1 MRRNLIVV
9 VVVGALAALLA
20 FWLWHRGG
28 SAPPATTAAT
38 PGAATSG
45 GPVVPAGPAAPA
57 RAAVIGHVADA
68 AAKPIAGA
76 TVLLAPADDD
86 GTGDPVTAVTGAD
99 GAYAA
104 DLAPGRWLA
113 SASAPGHLPRAGGE
127 VQLAPGDRRTL
138 DFALDGGGRPLTGT
152 VTDASNAAGGPIA
165 GVLVEAAPERGAL
178 GGEGPDVAATLT
190 DAQGHYALAVREGRY
205 RVRASHGDYVG
216 DSGVAEVG
224 PDGATLDF
232 ALVPGGAIEGVVEDA
247 ATGQPVAGARVS
259 VARQALAGGPG
270 GAMAS
275 ARDRRRVLADGAGTF
290 RVGGLEPGA
299 IEISATAP
307 GRASD
312 APTVVPLG
320 VAEQVSGI
328 VVYVATAPRITGVVL
343 DEAGKPVAGA
353 TAIAVGLGSGWAG
366 TAVTDDQ
373 GAFAFEG
380 VKPGRFMLSAGGEH
394 WLGSEPVMV
403 MVRGAGI
410 DGVKLTVRA
419 GRAIRGHVDPP
430 AVADVE
436 IARDPGKIGLDLGA
450 LMIGGTSTE
459 AGADGAFT
467 LAPVEEG
474 ETTLTARAT
483 DGRRGTAKVTVGPDG
498 ASGVVIHLRERAT
511 LAGRVTDGKDPVA
524 GAIVSARRVEG
535 GSRTAVI
542 VNGVD
547 VATDRAPTGPD
558 GRFALVGL
566 DAGRYELQ
574 VLDGR
579 GTTYTWRSPADKD
592 RPAAPIAVSLTA
604 DQHKTGVELEVER
617 PHGVIRGVVVGPD
630 GRPVRDA
637 WVSASRGFDDLLS
650 GLPGAGSGAGSGSG
664 EPRSESRTMVVKT
677 DDEGGDL
684 GGIFGGVP
692 PVLTD
697 ADGRFE
703 LAHLRRGTY
712 QVIAEGNKGRARGT
726 VAKVEPDADVTV
738 HLAALT
744 ELAGTVT
751 TGGKPAGDFTITLQ
765 GTANRS
771 QRFVAADGHFVM
783 ARVDPGDYD
792 VVATG
797 PDGDGRAHVKVVEG
811 QRAEVTLT
819 LVGHGRVTGKVVDA
833 AGKPVAGAPVLTT
846 AMQPG
851 GRMTISMEGMPE
863 ATGPDGSFAIASE
876 PGKRLLIVLGGQ
888 GPVATRPI
896 EVTSG
901 ETTDVGTL
909 TAAPGK

>member
-1 MRRNLIVV
+1 MS
-9 VVVGALAALLA
+9 A
-20 FWLWHRGG
+20 G
-28 SAPPATTAAT
+28 S
-38 PGAATSG
+38 SR
-45 GPVVPAGPAAPA
+45 A
-57 RAAVIGHVADA
+57 R
-68 AAKPIAGA
+68 
-76 TVLLAPADDD
+76 L
-86 GTGDPVTAVTGAD
+86 
-99 GAYAA
+99 
-104 DLAPGRWLA
+104 R
-113 SASAPGHLPRAGGE
+113 
-127 VQLAPGDRRTL
+127 
-138 DFALDGGGRPLTGT
+138 F
-152 VTDASNAAGGPIA
+152 
-165 GVLVEAAPERGAL
+165 
-178 GGEGPDVAATLT
+178 
-190 DAQGHYALAVREGRY
+190 
-205 RVRASHGDYVG
+205 
-216 DSGVAEVG
+216 
-224 PDGATLDF
+224 
-232 ALVPGGAIEGVVEDA
+232 
-247 ATGQPVAGARVS
+247 
-259 VARQALAGGPG
+259 
-270 GAMAS
+270 
-275 ARDRRRVLADGAGTF
+275 
-290 RVGGLEPGA
+290 
-299 IEISATAP
+299 SATAP

-320 VAEQVSGI
+320 VAEQVSGV
-328 VVYVATAPRITGVVL
+328 VVYVATAPRITGVVV
-343 DEAGKPVAGA
+343 DEAGKPVPGA

-403 MVRGAGI
+403 MVRGPGI

-430 AVADVE
+430 AVADIE
-436 IARDPGKIGLDLGA
+436 IARDPGKVGLDLGA
-450 LMIGGTSTE
+450 LMIGGASAQ

-483 DGRRGTAKVTVGPDG
+483 DGRRGTAKVTVGPNG
-498 ASGVVIHLRERAT
+498 ADGVVIHLRVGAT

-558 GRFALVGL
+558 GRFKLVGL
-566 DAGRYELQ
+566 EAGRYELQ

-579 GTTYTWRSPADKD
+579 GTTYTWLRPADKD
-592 RPAAPIAVSLTA
+592 RPAAPIAVSLAA

-617 PHGVIRGVVVGPD
+617 PHGVIRGVVLGPD

-650 GLPGAGSGAGSGSG
+650 GLPGGGPGPGGGDGPAPGAGSGSGAGSG
-664 EPRSESRTMVVKT
+664 EARSESRTMVVKT
-677 DDEGGDL
+677 DDEGGDM

-751 TGGKPAGDFTITLQ
+751 AGGKPAGDFTINLQ

-846 AMQPG
+846 AMQTG
-851 GRMTISMEGMPE
+851 GRMTVSMEGMPE
-863 ATGPDGSFAIASE
+863 TTGPDGSFAIASE
-876 PGKRLLIVLGGQ
+876 PGKRLLIVLGGE

-909 TAAPGK
+909 TAAPGNVSAGRGGPGPKTTTARRGARRA